1 MNAAQSFMIAAGKIN
16 DAELTSLMRTTMLDQ
31 PGEERFHWLKLAVLA
46 LDGYGER
53 HFKAAER
60 VATVLHL
67 LESELHGDVALTA
80 TASVG

>member
-1 MNAAQSFMIAAGKIN
+1 MNAAQSFMIAAGKVN
-16 DAELTSLMRTTMLDQ
+16 DTELTVMMRTSMLDQ
-31 PGEERFHWLKLAVLA
+31 PGEERFHWLKLAELA

-60 VATVLHL
+60 VATVLRL

-80 TASVG
+80 TANVA